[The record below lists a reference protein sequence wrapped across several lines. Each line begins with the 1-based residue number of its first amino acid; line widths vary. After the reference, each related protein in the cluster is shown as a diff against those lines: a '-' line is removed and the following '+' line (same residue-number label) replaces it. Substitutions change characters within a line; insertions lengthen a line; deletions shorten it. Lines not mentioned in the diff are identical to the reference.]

1 MNIEEQVLGRIILDF
16 SLLDYAKLKLTE
28 EDFSDVKRKALF
40 NLLLQLKQDGYKE
53 FNFATVLTNY
63 PKLYEEAGGSDWITP
78 LMTEANT
85 MSDFKLDV
93 SSLIAYNVFKARDH
107 ILNEAIKLN
116 KAEPKQVDSYLKTEW
131 NKVSLRLKRHE
142 RKSIFSEMLEQN
154 ILKEKPSTIS
164 FDIPVLKKYLGNIS
178 RGTQLTI
185 AARANLGKTTFGTA
199 LCTDYAM
206 KNPTKKVLMLSL
218 EVTRESLYNK
228 ILAYASNVD
237 SRTILSK
244 TMNDDQQKIVE
255 ANTKEFESNNNLR
268 VYDMSDVNSSIN
280 VLESIIQEE
289 NKEGQI
295 DVVFLDYIQLLA
307 TSADYYNE
315 LRMISQTLHALALKY
330 KFVLVSLAQLNRNT
344 EGREDKRP
352 MLSDLRGSGSLEQDA
367 DIVFMLYDEHY
378 YEHED
383 DMPVKREI
391 SIGVVKNRN
400 GPKGTI
406 TLTMDFSTGRIGG

>member
-268 VYDMSDVNSSIN
+268 VYDMSDVNS
-280 VLESIIQEE
+280 
-289 NKEGQI
+289 
-295 DVVFLDYIQLLA
+295 LDYIQLLA